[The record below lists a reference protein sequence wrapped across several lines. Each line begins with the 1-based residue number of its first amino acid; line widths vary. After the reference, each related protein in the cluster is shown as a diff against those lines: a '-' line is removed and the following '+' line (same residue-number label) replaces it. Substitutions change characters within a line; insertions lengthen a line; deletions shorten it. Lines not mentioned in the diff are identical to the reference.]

1 MSRRA
6 PGGERFAP
14 ASLLALL
21 AVAACGGKPQAAAGP
36 ARSPRAVSLVA
47 VRTEQVP
54 RRVAVTGVLAAQ
66 DELVLALDVG
76 GRLAE
81 LSVDVGDPVPA
92 GAPIAKLDPR
102 DFDLTVAQAEGALE
116 AAQARLRQL
125 EAGSRP
131 EEIRQA
137 AAQRDAARV
146 AVEDAA
152 QVHRR
157 QLDLVERKFV
167 PQQQAD
173 SAKNA
178 LDAARE
184 RLKAAEEA
192 LRLAELGPRKED
204 VAAAEA
210 ALAAQEAAV
219 AALRHDIAEGEL
231 RASAD
236 GVVEKRILEPGDM
249 ATPQK
254 TVFTIA
260 LADAAWAR
268 VYLPETA
275 LGRVPMGA
283 KATITTDSHPDRR
296 QAAWVGYVSPTAEF
310 TPKTVETTE
319 LRTSL
324 VYQARVFACGGS
336 ADLRQGMP
344 VTVTIALDQPAST
357 AKPCPGAK

>member
-1 MSRRA
+1 VNKR
-6 PGGERFAP
+6 
-14 ASLLALL
+14 LIALPVV
-21 AVAACGGKPQAAAGP
+21 VAALAAGAWWWKDGRGEAGSDLVLHGNMDIRHVELAFNASGRIAEVL
-36 ARSPRAVSLVA
+36 AR
-47 VRTEQVP
+47 EGD
-54 RRVAVTGVLAAQ
+54 RVARDQALAR
-66 DELVLALDVG
+66 LDTT
-76 GRLAE
+76 RL
-81 LSVDVGDPVPA
+81 
-92 GAPIAKLDPR
+92 KLQ
-102 DFDLTVAQAEGALE
+102 LAQAEAL
-116 AAQARLRQL
+116 ATSQKSQVAKLR
-125 EAGSRP
+125 AGSRP

-146 AVEDAA
+146 AVEDAS
-152 QVHRR
+152 QVYRR

-184 RLKAAEEA
+184 RLKAAEET

-260 LADAAWAR
+260 LADSAWAR

-283 KATITTDSHPDRR
+283 KATITTDSHPDRK
-296 QAAWVGYVSPTAEF
+296 QPAWVGYVSPTAEF

-324 VYQARVFACGGS
+324 VYQARVFACEGAAG
-336 ADLRQGMP
+336 LRQGMP
-344 VTVTIALDQPAST
+344 VTVTIALDQPAPA